1 MDGTDIQSKIDPIE
15 LMGWEIGVWYSI
27 LILFGIGMFYR
38 ITALLSLKLL
48 VTKL

>member
-1 MDGTDIQSKIDPIE
+1 MEGPVEKTEVNAID

-27 LILFGIGMFYR
+27 LILFGIGLFYR

>member
-1 MDGTDIQSKIDPIE
+1 MDGPVGEKEVDPIN

-27 LILFGIGMFYR
+27 LILFGIGLFYR